1 MEIPQQGSHR
11 HRRQGLCRAVVDVKM
26 LHQKVLHILYR
37 RLNIRKEAACHPE
50 GDKLLQL
57 LTAGQLPQHQ
67 KLRHHDA
74 VQLVVQPLLAVS
86 PHIYAIKALT
96 SRNIR
101 SGQHNL
107 IILLIDQ
114 GNIIVLGRFQHAFLK
129 DSARGDNLHH
139 LPPGQPLSLGVTNL
153 LGNCHP
159 VSLGHQL
166 AQITIQSMIR
176 DAAHRIFIHIPAA
189 AGQGKPQFPGYYLRI
204 LEEHLI
210 EIPQAKEE
218 NLVGMGCFYFHI
230 LLLHRGKFH

>member
-74 VQLVVQPLLAVS
+74 VQLIVQPLLAVG
-86 PHIYAIKALT
+86 PLVDAVKALAGG
-96 SRNIR
+96 NIR
-101 SGQHNL
+101 SCQHQL
-107 IILLIDQ
+107 ALLFIHQ
-114 GNIIVLGRFQHAFLK
+114 GNIIVLGRFQHAFLQ
-129 DSARGDNLHH
+129 DGAGGDH
-139 LPPGQPLSLGVTNL
+139 LYHLTLGQPLGLGVTNL
-153 LGNCHP
+153 LGNSHP
-159 VSLGHQL
+159 VALGHQL
-166 AQITIQSMIR
+166 AQIAVHGMIR
-176 DAAHRIFIHIPAA
+176 DAAHGIFRHIPAA
-189 AGQGKPQFPGYYLRI
+189 AGQSKPQFLGHNLRI
-204 LEEHLI
+204 LKEHLI
-210 EIPQAKEE
+210 KIPQAKKQ
-218 NLVGMGCFYFHI
+218 NLLGMSLFDFHI

>member
-74 VQLVVQPLLAVS
+74 VQLIIQPLLAVS
-86 PHIYAIKALT
+86 PLVDAVKTLAGG
-96 SRNIR
+96 NIR
-101 SGQHNL
+101 PCQHQL
-107 IILLIDQ
+107 ALLFIHQGDIII
-114 GNIIVLGRFQHAFLK
+114 LGRFQHAFLQ
-129 DSARGDNLHH
+129 DGAGGDYLHH
-139 LPPGQPLSLGVTNL
+139 LTLGQPLGLGVTNL
-153 LGNCHP
+153 LGNGHP
-159 VSLGHQL
+159 VALGHQL
-166 AQITIQSMIR
+166 AQIAVHGMIR
-176 DAAHRIFIHIPAA
+176 DAAHGIFCHIPAA
-189 AGQGKPQFPGYYLRI
+189 AGQSKPQFLGHNLRI
-204 LEEHLI
+204 LKEHLI
-210 EIPQAKEE
+210 KIPQAKKQ
-218 NLVGMGCFYFHI
+218 NLLGMSLFDFHI